1 MTRNINEAK
10 PGSAWDTWRKAGQ
23 EWRAQT
29 RQWGAPKW
37 AGSPG
42 ALALAANA
50 YASERGLGENW
61 RDTIKR
67 AFMEGAAR

>member
-10 PGSAWDTWRKAGQ
+10 PGSAWDTWRKAGA

-29 RQWGAPKW
+29 W
-37 AGSPG
+37 ANGPG
-42 ALALAANA
+42 ALLIAANA
-50 YASERGLGENW
+50 YASGCDLGENW

-67 AFMEGAAR
+67 AFIEGAAQ